1 MINFFFFFAHSTD
14 DGIFMTN
21 QLHQIQQHTRI
32 YKTTHLFRYTRNAHG
47 TWHSSGQRHPIVYAY
62 FCLSNQGP
70 RVAICPLP
78 VIYELPNH
86 SGHIAKQVDTVY
98 KQQWRIYSYKELG
111 IITRH
116 CIWFYFGVIYLN
128 YLFILL
134 LGRWTSFV
142 LLPEVVISSLPS
154 YQ

>member
-1 MINFFFFFAHSTD
+1 MINFFFF
-14 DGIFMTN
+14 
-21 QLHQIQQHTRI
+21 LHTAQ
-32 YKTTHLFRYTRNAHG
+32 TTEYLWQTSYTRYNNILAYTKLHTCFVTLG
-47 TWHSSGQRHPIVYAY
+47 MPMALDTRVAKRHPIVYAY

-134 LGRWTSFV
+134 LGRRTSFV
-142 LLPEVVISSLPS
+142 FASWGW
-154 YQ
+154 